1 MKAAIAFLG
10 LSICLS
16 GRADLATDIAGW
28 NGQYVAFVGD
38 SITEGYPTHHTVLCT
53 VTPGPTGNTDFDVA
67 SNLWSYSSQRIIAT
81 NYGVQSW
88 KWKDVATNGV
98 PRALASHPRYVFAR
112 CGVNDAS
119 FSVPWSDVLTNLN
132 LILGQCQASNALLVI
147 QDIMPANTAG
157 DSLAATLRAW
167 NTNFDVWASTTGVL
181 RIRDST
187 LYATNRTST
196 GMPDNFKPE
205 MTSDGLHITTN
216 AYQLWSRVAFTNL
229 SAWAPAHRQLQT
241 LRSGSVR
248 SP

>member
-1 MKAAIAFLG
+1 MKTILTCAILSWSAAVR
-10 LSICLS
+10 S
-16 GRADLATDIAGW
+16 DLATDIASW
-28 NGQYVAFVGD
+28 SGQYVAFVGD

-67 SNLWSYSSQRIIAT
+67 SNLWSYSSQRIVST

-98 PRALASHPRYVFAR
+98 PRALASRPRYLFAR

-132 LILGQCQASNALLVI
+132 LILSQCQASNALLVI

-157 DSLAATLRAW
+157 DSLAATLRTW
-167 NTNFDVWASTTGVL
+167 NTNFDNWAATTGVL

-187 LYATNRTST
+187 LYATNRAST
-196 GMPDNFKPE
+196 GFPDNFKPE
-205 MTSDGLHITTN
+205 LTSDGLHITTN
-216 AYQLWSRVAFTNL
+216 AYQLWARIAFTNL
-229 SAWAPAHRQLQT
+229 SAWAPAQRRLRT
-241 LRSGSVR
+241 LSAGTVSIR
-248 SP
+248 